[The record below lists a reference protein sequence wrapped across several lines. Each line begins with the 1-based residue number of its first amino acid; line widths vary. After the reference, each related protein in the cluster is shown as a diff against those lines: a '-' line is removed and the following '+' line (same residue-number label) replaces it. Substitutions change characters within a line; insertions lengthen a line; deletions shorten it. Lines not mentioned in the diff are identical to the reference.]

1 MSVAILSIAALYPL
15 AQQNARCSRYGD
27 HVCLS
32 ANLTQS
38 SS

>member
-1 MSVAILSIAALYPL
+1 MSMAILHIAAPQPRDNQKLSVL
-15 AQQNARCSRYGD
+15 DMD